1 MARYCG
7 RMAADPHHE
16 RLKKIIA
23 RLPEAVEDTPW
34 GSIHWK
40 VRGKIFGGWGRD
52 AEDGSSIGFK
62 TDKELQAMLVRSD
75 PRFSIAAY
83 VGKHGWVDMKLG
95 DRPDWSEVEHFIVE
109 SYKMIAPAKLAAQVG
124 GGAAAAAAPARK
136 PAAKKPAR
144 RRAAKPTR
152 KPSSSGAKKP
162 RRTPVRG

>member
-1 MARYCG
+1 
-7 RMAADPHHE
+7 MAADPHHE
-16 RLKKIIA
+16 QLKKIIG

-52 AEDGSSIGFK
+52 AKEGSSIGFK
-62 TDKELQAMLVRSD
+62 TDKELQAMLVKSD

-83 VGKHGWVDMKLG
+83 VGKHGWVDMKLAEK
-95 DRPDWSEVEHFIVE
+95 PDWAEVEHFIVE
-109 SYKMIAPAKLAAQVG
+109 SYKMIAPAKLAAQL
-124 GGAAAAAAPARK
+124 GGAAPAAASKK

-144 RRAAKPTR
+144 RAAAKPAR
-152 KPSSSGAKKP
+152 KPSGKPTPSRAKKP